1 MSNPG
6 EYKITFTASD
16 CSSCFKSC
24 FGTLLLRNSGWH
36 KPPPEPSL
44 WNSQA
49 ESTCSST
56 PSKQLWHG
64 FQDNKYPVAIV
75 HVPASRVTLICHP
88 WRPPGEE
95 SKCFVSVTK
104 HPGLCWHSPVCRSTA
119 VRDRGFSTTRQPG
132 ACAAPSCWMPHCS
145 HCTSS
150 AAGLSQN
157 TLPFVPDTAA
167 RKAQGDGSPG
177 DKRYQRELPL
187 HHQELA
193 LTQLLSP
200 HSFLSQSLTGT
211 RRERTALTRRCFL
224 NQVPLSRQD
233 TLKPLLALL
242 DLKAKSTSCT
252 LSSFTSSIARKG

>member
-1 MSNPG
+1 MTAPPVSKAVLERCSYETVAGTNPHQSP
-6 EYKITFTASD
+6 A
-16 CSSCFKSC
+16 
-24 FGTLLLRNSGWH
+24 FGTVRLRARAPQRPASSSGMV
-36 KPPPEPSL
+36 
-44 WNSQA
+44 
-49 ESTCSST
+49 STIINTQC
-56 PSKQLWHG
+56 P
-64 FQDNKYPVAIV
+64 IV

-104 HPGLCWHSPVCRSTA
+104 RPGLCWHSPVCRSTA